1 MIGPAGSTYES
12 LLPPL
17 MGSDTAFNHRLIIEN
32 GRMQEQKAMTDEAFK
47 QYIEAART
55 VAIWRITKGNAI
67 PQE

>member
-1 MIGPAGSTYES
+1 
-12 LLPPL
+12 
-17 MGSDTAFNHRLIIEN
+17 
-32 GRMQEQKAMTDEAFK
+32 MTDEAFK